1 MLGDNRR
8 CQIKRIYCTYDP
20 LSRSGSGNPES
31 KRKVKGTI
39 HWVSKNKAVN
49 INVRIYDRL
58 FKKESP
64 DGDQSVDFKSHINP
78 KSLLILNNVYAEP
91 SIKKASND
99 DYFQFQRKG
108 YFKLDNCDNNN
119 MVFNR
124 TVTLRDT
131 WKNNN

>member
-1 MLGDNRR
+1 MIDFLKKNHQMEINQ
-8 CQIKRIYCTYDP
+8 QI
-20 LSRSGSGNPES
+20 
-31 KRKVKGTI
+31 
-39 HWVSKNKAVN
+39 
-49 INVRIYDRL
+49 
-58 FKKESP
+58 
-64 DGDQSVDFKSHINP
+64 KSHINP

-108 YFKLDNCDNNN
+108 YFKLDNYDNNN